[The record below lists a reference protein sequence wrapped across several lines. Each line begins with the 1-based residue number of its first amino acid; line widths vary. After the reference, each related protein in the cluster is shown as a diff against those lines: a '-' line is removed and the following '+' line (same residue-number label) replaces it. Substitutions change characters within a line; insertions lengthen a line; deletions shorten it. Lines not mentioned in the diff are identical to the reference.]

1 MALDPRSETLGWRL
15 IAPHGTKAEDAR
27 EDYEATRIA
36 AGVPHGGV
44 DFSYGASFPHEANT
58 DLLAGVDFTKGCYIG
73 QEVVSRTRRRRW
85 RDVAGRLSSF

>member
-1 MALDPRSETLGWRL
+1 MARDPRSETLGWRL

-44 DFSYGASFPHEANT
+44 DFAYGASFPHEANT